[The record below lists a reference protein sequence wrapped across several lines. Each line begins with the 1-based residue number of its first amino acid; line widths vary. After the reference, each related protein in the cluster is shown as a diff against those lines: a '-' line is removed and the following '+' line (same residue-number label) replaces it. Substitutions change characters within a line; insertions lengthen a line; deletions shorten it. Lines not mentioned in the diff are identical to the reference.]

1 MKIAFIFPGQGS
13 QYIGMGKELVENFPL
28 AAEIMKKAN
37 KILEMD
43 LADLCFYG
51 PAEELGLTENTQ
63 PAIYTISYIVNRLL
77 NEECIYPAVVAGHSL
92 GEYSALAAAGVFSFE
107 EGLWLVRQRGI
118 LMNKAVPDNQG
129 SMAAIIGLEDR
140 VIEEICRNVKGICE
154 IANYNSPEQIVISG
168 EREAVLAACQL
179 AEEKGARK
187 TVVLKVSG
195 PFHSSLMEKAAKE
208 FAGILDKIQFNKPEI
223 PIVSNVTADFA
234 VEPEEIKELLIKQ
247 LSSSVRWVESINFI
261 RDEGINTYIE
271 VGPGKVLRGL
281 LRRIDSSLITYN
293 IEDLKTSQD
302 FIQKLK
308 CQE

>member
-107 EGLWLVRQRGI
+107 EGLRLVRQRGI
-118 LMNKAVPDNQG
+118 LMNRAVPDNQG
-129 SMAAIIGLEDR
+129 SMAAIIGLEDKI
-140 VIEEICRNVKGICE
+140 VQEICQEVNGICE
-154 IANYNSPEQIVISG
+154 IANYNSPGQIVISG
-168 EREAVLAACQL
+168 EREAVEAACQL
-179 AEEKGARK
+179 AEDKGARR

-195 PFHSSLMEKAAKE
+195 PFHSSLMKRAAEDFANIIGEIE
-208 FAGILDKIQFNKPEI
+208 FKKPAF
-223 PIVSNVTADFA
+223 PVVSNVTADF
-234 VEPEEIKELLIKQ
+234 VEEPEEIKGLLIKQ
-247 LSSSVRWVESINFI
+247 ICSSVRWVESIKLIQAQGVNTFI
-261 RDEGINTYIE
+261 EA
-271 VGPGKVLRGL
+271 GPGKVLRGL
-281 LRRIDSSLITYN
+281 LRRIDSSLTTYN
-293 IEDLKTSQD
+293 IDDPETMQD
-302 FIQKLK
+302 FLNNYQL
-308 CQE
+308 